1 MEKSVYMEYLNI
13 IENFKSLTSSLHRR
27 SSPSPPRLIKML
39 NPYNNTSMEQS
50 RGKIATIGTI
60 LQRNMDK
67 LQFHKVFKDESP
79 SQTLTIVIKN
89 YF

>member
-1 MEKSVYMEYLNI
+1 MEKTVHMEYLKI

-27 SSPSPPRLIKML
+27 SPSPPKLAKKM
-39 NPYNNTSMEQS
+39 NPYTSTSLEQS